1 MGGTARGRWLLGGLL
16 VAWSGVAWAADV
28 RWIGAGGGYWE
39 DGANWL
45 GGKAP
50 GAADTV
56 VFDPGEG
63 NALSVVS
70 VGKDDAQGFSSFAS
84 CRNFRFLSGETTID
98 VRKNQIYIGAAGA
111 ETEFFVAE
119 GATGTISN
127 NLVSGLYSGSKPLL
141 VKRGRGTFVKAGS
154 RWFSGYGICCDAFRV
169 EAGVARLHDS
179 LAISERGATLSN
191 VTVCAGA
198 ELDYRAASGA
208 LQATATLT
216 LEADATLRLA
226 KTTTAAC
233 QVLVG
238 AGRIL
243 VEGDDRRAVAVL
255 GRSTDL
261 SDWTGT
267 LQAEGKGFVFGDE
280 SNSAAG
286 WPALNPQARILL
298 ANGKTLAF
306 RPPADN
312 DSTALANPVD
322 VTGTL
327 SVSGGVLALQN
338 LNLDGSGLREMP
350 TLIVNGALAVS
361 GGRLRIGGYGL
372 YLGRGSSFDVSGPQT
387 VVSGADAAY
396 YGSVRHPT
404 GFRLNENNN
413 KGRLLA
419 VRDGATVYLDGYYTF
434 TNVFTDC
441 TVVQTTGAG
450 VPYKNTG
457 DGLVATKDSPAV
469 AAFDG
474 AVLRYSA
481 RTAKTVYS
489 VYATRPE
496 LRCQVGAHGLRLQFD
511 SETWTQGGA
520 TYRWCFAAPFETQP
534 SVAADGGIR
543 LTGGG
548 FLDVVEPWRISGPFD
563 CQDGVLRIYNKSDR
577 QVEPTAAWTAAVP
590 LFGLGDMRM
599 GTAKFVLVGVPT
611 PATVRLGTGGQF
623 RVNGAATLV
632 LSDEVGSASHSYE
645 LGELAFE
652 PGGALF
658 LVSRFVDLGGTVK
671 AAIAPARAPDGRVR
685 APVFASR
692 AGELDFL
699 TYEEGQGFRP
709 FAAAAESL
717 DAQATVH
724 VRRAKTVVAADTA
737 VAALKVSGVGQVDT
751 AGADSV
757 LSVNAGVTLTV
768 GEGDDPT
775 VVLLQNGS
783 YRSVASIGGAGTLAF
798 AGGKGTVVVSYPANG
813 AHPARISATL
823 APETALTV
831 LAPQDGEYGHALDL
845 SGRQSYSGGTLVNG
859 ALIRPCGDSALGVGE
874 VHLVNGELGGG
885 GLWMGVAGVTIP
897 NAIRAAG
904 WGSRVRIPNT
914 SLTSLGDTA
923 RGAITFTANGE
934 LSGPVE
940 AVAPLRTSACG
951 EGVRGV
957 LSGVLSG
964 DRVQI
969 WNTTN
974 ALGVAEIVFA
984 GANAHTGG
992 TEVVRSVLRLV
1003 AGGTIGAGE
1012 LLLDD
1017 GALVFDNGTAD
1028 LCVANRIRGVGT
1040 VRLAGR
1046 GLVSLG
1052 PVEGQDGTGLSL
1064 DVACRTAQVSSLAG
1078 FGAVTTSRSG
1088 TVTLIVGDDD
1098 IAFGGPC
1105 PANICLV
1112 RRSAWAPPGTLFI
1125 VR

>member
-1 MGGTARGRWLLGGLL
+1 MGGTARGQWLLGGLL
-16 VAWSGVAWAADV
+16 VAWTGAAWAADV
-28 RWIGAGGGYWE
+28 RWTGASGGYWE

-45 GGKAP
+45 GGKVP
-50 GAADTV
+50 ESADTV
-56 VFDPGEG
+56 VFDPGKG

-70 VGKDDAQGFSSFAS
+70 VGKDDARGFAYAN

-98 VRKNQIYIGAAGA
+98 VRKNQIYIGANGA
-111 ETEFFVAE
+111 ESEFFVAE

-127 NLVSGLYSGSKPLL
+127 NLVSGLYSGAKPLL
-141 VKRGRGTFVKAGS
+141 VKRGKGLFVKAGS
-154 RWFSGYGICCDAFRV
+154 RWFSGYGVCCDAFRV

-179 LAISERGATLSN
+179 LAISEREASLDA
-191 VTVCAGA
+191 VTVCTGA

-216 LEADATLRLA
+216 LEDGATLRLA
-226 KTTTAAC
+226 KTTTARCRA
-233 QVLVG
+233 VVG

-243 VEGDDRRAVAVL
+243 VEGDDRRATAVL
-255 GRSTDL
+255 GSATDL
-261 SDWTGT
+261 EGWSGT
-267 LQAEGKGFVFGDE
+267 LQIEGKGFVVGDA
-280 SNSAAG
+280 SNPTAG
-286 WPALNPQARILL
+286 WPAFNPQTRILL
-298 ANGKTLAF
+298 ANGKTLSF
-306 RPPADN
+306 RSPTD
-312 DSTALANPVD
+312 DDFTVLENPVD
-322 VTGTL
+322 VLGTL
-327 SVSGGVLALQN
+327 TVSGGALAFRN
-338 LNLDGSGLREMP
+338 LNLDGRGLREMP

-361 GGRLRIGGYGL
+361 GGQLRIGGYGL
-372 YLGRGSSFDVSGPQT
+372 YLGRGSSFAVSGSQT
-387 VVSGADAAY
+387 VATGTDSAY

-404 GFRLNENNN
+404 GILLNENNN
-413 KGRLLA
+413 KARLLD
-419 VRDGATVYLDGYYTF
+419 VRDGATVYLNGYYTF

-441 TVVQTTGAG
+441 TVVQTSGAG
-450 VPYKNTG
+450 VPYKDTG

-469 AAFDG
+469 AVFDG

-489 VYATRPE
+489 VYATRPD
-496 LRCQVGAHGLRLQFD
+496 LRSQVGARGLRIQFD

-534 SVAADGGIR
+534 GVTADGGIC
-543 LTGGG
+543 LSGGG
-548 FLDVVEPWRISGPFD
+548 FLDVVEPWRVNGPFD
-563 CQDGVLRIYNKSDR
+563 CQDGVLRLYNKSDR
-577 QVEPTAAWTAAVP
+577 QVAPTAAWTTTAP
-590 LFGLGDMRM
+590 LFGSGDMRM
-599 GTAKFVLVGVPT
+599 GTAKFVLVAVPEST
-611 PATVRLGTGGQF
+611 TVRLGTGGKF

-632 LSDEVGSASHSYE
+632 LSDEIGPVSHSYE

-658 LVSRFVDLGGTVK
+658 LVSRFADLGGTVK
-671 AAIAPARAPDGRVR
+671 AAVAPERAADGRVR

-692 AGELDFL
+692 AGELDFT
-699 TYEEGQGFRP
+699 TYEEGTGFRP
-709 FAAAAESL
+709 FEAAESL
-717 DAQATVH
+717 DAQTAVH

-737 VAALKVSGVGQVDT
+737 VAALKVSGVAQVDT

-768 GEGDDPT
+768 GEGEGPSAL
-775 VVLLQNGS
+775 LLQNGS
-783 YRSVASIGGAGTLAF
+783 YRSVASVGGAGTLAF
-798 AGGKGTVVVSYPANG
+798 ADGRGTVVVSYPANG
-813 AHPARISATL
+813 AFPSRISATL

-831 LAPQDGEYGHALDL
+831 LAPQDGTYGNALDL
-845 SGRQSYSGGTLVNG
+845 SGRQTYAGGTVVSG
-859 ALIRPCGDSALGVGE
+859 ALVRPCGDSALGAGE
-874 VHLVNGELGGG
+874 VTLVNGELGGG

-914 SLTSLGDTA
+914 NLTSLGDTA
-923 RGAITFTANGE
+923 RGAITFTASGE

-940 AVAPLRTSACG
+940 AVAPLRMSACG

-957 LSGVLSG
+957 LSGALSG

-1003 AGGTIGAGE
+1003 AGGTVGSGE

-1017 GALVFDNGTAD
+1017 GTLLLDNGKAD
-1028 LCVANRIRGVGT
+1028 LHVANRIRGVGT

-1078 FGAVTTSRSG
+1078 FGAVTTSRTG
-1088 TVTLIVGDDD
+1088 PVTVIVGDDD
-1098 IAFGGPC
+1098 VAFGGPC
-1105 PANICLV
+1105 PANVRLV
-1112 RRSAWAPPGTLFI
+1112 PRSAWAPPGTLLI